1 MSLRFALLGLLSDQ
15 SMSGYDLTKRFEKS
29 MGNVW
34 PARHSQIY
42 PELNKLNKEGLIE
55 IVAEG
60 PRGRKEY
67 QATESGR
74 AAVHQWL
81 TEIPTDWSFRSEPM
95 LRSFFLWMLTPAEAR
110 TYLRDYRKWFERRL
124 NSHNE
129 VKQYWT
135 PETEGDRAAWVVLE
149 AGVYQAEAAIAWA
162 DWALEQYSDKQ
173 DSDE

>member
-15 SMSGYDLTKRFEKS
+15 SMSGYDLTKRFEQS

-67 QATESGR
+67 RATEDGR
-74 AAVHQWL
+74 AAVHHWL
-81 TEIPTDWSFRSEPM
+81 TEIPTEWSIRSEPM
-95 LRSFFLWMLTPAEAR
+95 LRSFFLWMLSPEESR
-110 TYLRDYRKWFERRL
+110 TYLRDYRTWFQQRL
-124 NSHNE
+124 DGYNE
-129 VKQYWT
+129 IKQYWT
-135 PETEGDRAAWVVLE
+135 PETEGEKASRVVLE

-162 DWALEQYSDKQ
+162 NWTLEQYGDTR
-173 DSDE
+173 DSDA